1 MYTFLAF
8 IAIFGGVVFIHEL
21 GHFLAARSVGVR
33 VDKFYV
39 GMDFFGLG
47 YIVHKGKE
55 TEYGIGFFPFGG
67 YCKIAGMVD
76 ESLDPTVTGSDDEF
90 NSKNTFEKL
99 WILSAGVI
107 MNFILAIILFF
118 SVFIIY
124 GQSTLAPIAYN
135 VQQDTPAYNAGIKS
149 GSLIKKIN
157 NQDINSWYDI
167 SNSLSSINENEEI
180 SIEYE
185 FNNEYKLVKLIPEL
199 KFINSEDSYRFLIGI
214 ERVPD
219 NIIELNPSEYIV
231 FEKINF
237 LEGLKMSIIAPINII
252 ALQIMGL
259 GQLISG
265 NVGFDSLG
273 GPIKITQMAGQAAQF
288 GLSYFLQFMAMI
300 STILGFM
307 NILPIPGLDGGHA
320 LITIIEGVSRK
331 TIPFKIKMI
340 IQQIAIFLILGLTV
354 FILGNDIK
362 NIF

>member
-47 YIVHKGKE
+47 YVVYKGKD
-55 TEYGIGFFPFGG
+55 TEYGIGLFPFGG

-118 SVFIIY
+118 AVFLIY
-124 GQSTLAPIAYN
+124 GASNLAPIAYN
-135 VQQDTPAYNAGIKS
+135 ITENSPAYNAGMEP
-149 GSLIKKIN
+149 GSLINKIN
-157 NQDINSWYDI
+157 DYDINSWSDI
-167 SNSLSSINENEEI
+167 SNSLLNINKNEKI
-180 SIEYE
+180 LIEYQ
-185 FNNEYKLVKLIPEL
+185 FNNEYKTITLIPEL
-199 KFINSEDSYRFLIGI
+199 KFISEENNYRLLIGI

-219 NIIELNPSEYIV
+219 DIIELYPEKYII
-231 FEKINF
+231 FHKIYF
-237 LEGLKMSIIAPINII
+237 LEGLKMSFLAPINII
-252 ALQIMGL
+252 VLQIFGL
-259 GQLISG
+259 SQLISG
-265 NVGFDSLG
+265 DVGFDSLG
-273 GPIKITQMAGQAAQF
+273 GPIKITQMAGQAAQI

-320 LITIIEGVSRK
+320 LIAIIEGITRK
-331 TIPFKIKMI
+331 KIPFNIKMI
-340 IQQIAIFLILGLTV
+340 IQQIAIFLLLGLTIFV
-354 FILGNDIK
+354 LGNDIK
-362 NIF
+362 NLF